1 MGRETDG
8 RAAKSA
14 YIRLVYRFRAR
25 LSSGRK
31 LRGRRAISL
40 KRDASCVILNRNDKC
55 NRRAGAKAPDV
66 RGITGERETVMR
78 KKRGWRRAAAL
89 ALSAVLLAGTAL
101 ALYDA
106 IWPQQSG
113 TDVLTSKSLV
123 VDAGNAAQGY
133 ILAHG
138 KENKKRLKLRV
149 TQGQYKLTYD
159 LNTAGEYEVFPL
171 QLGDGSYTVE
181 LFENV
186 SGKKYAAEGK
196 VTVSVKLDD
205 PYAPFLGPNQYV
217 HYTQDTEAVKT
228 SYALCEG
235 MTDDREIFETIRGY
249 IKANYMYDYVKAAT
263 VAGGTLPDI
272 DGCYEKKM
280 GICQDLAA
288 LAACML
294 RVQGVPTKLMVGY
307 AGKMYHAWNSV
318 VIDGEEVL
326 YDPTLEL
333 SAIESG
339 QTYTTERYY

>member
-1 MGRETDG
+1 
-8 RAAKSA
+8 
-14 YIRLVYRFRAR
+14 
-25 LSSGRK
+25 
-31 LRGRRAISL
+31 
-40 KRDASCVILNRNDKC
+40 
-55 NRRAGAKAPDV
+55 
-66 RGITGERETVMR
+66 MR

-89 ALSAVLLAGTAL
+89 ALSAVLFAGTAL

-249 IKANYMYDYVKAAT
+249 IKA
-263 VAGGTLPDI
+263 
-272 DGCYEKKM
+272 
-280 GICQDLAA
+280 
-288 LAACML
+288 
-294 RVQGVPTKLMVGY
+294 
-307 AGKMYHAWNSV
+307 
-318 VIDGEEVL
+318 VI
-326 YDPTLEL
+326 
-333 SAIESG
+333 
-339 QTYTTERYY
+339 

>member
-1 MGRETDG
+1 
-8 RAAKSA
+8 
-14 YIRLVYRFRAR
+14 
-25 LSSGRK
+25 
-31 LRGRRAISL
+31 
-40 KRDASCVILNRNDKC
+40 
-55 NRRAGAKAPDV
+55 
-66 RGITGERETVMR
+66 MR

-133 ILAHG
+133 ILARG

-159 LNTAGEYEVFPL
+159 LNTAGEDEVFPL

-186 SGKKYAAEGK
+186 SGKKYAAAGK
-196 VTVSVKLDD
+196 VTVRVKLDD
-205 PYAPFLGPNQYV
+205 PYAPFLVPNQYV
-217 HYTQDTEAVKT
+217 HYTQDPEAVKT

-235 MTDDREIFETIRGY
+235 MTDDREIFETIRAY

-294 RVQGVPTKLMVGY
+294 RVQGVPTRLMVGY

-339 QTYTTERYY
+339 QTYTTERYYGARRPRKTERESAKFRMFDSDSKGKDAHHGKQGSRPDAHRAEQLLLGNRPDAGGGHAALRGHGGA

>member
-1 MGRETDG
+1 
-8 RAAKSA
+8 
-14 YIRLVYRFRAR
+14 
-25 LSSGRK
+25 
-31 LRGRRAISL
+31 
-40 KRDASCVILNRNDKC
+40 
-55 NRRAGAKAPDV
+55 
-66 RGITGERETVMR
+66 MR

-133 ILAHG
+133 ILARG

-205 PYAPFLGPNQYV
+205 PYAPFLVPNQYV

>member
-1 MGRETDG
+1 
-8 RAAKSA
+8 
-14 YIRLVYRFRAR
+14 
-25 LSSGRK
+25 
-31 LRGRRAISL
+31 
-40 KRDASCVILNRNDKC
+40 
-55 NRRAGAKAPDV
+55 
-66 RGITGERETVMR
+66 MR

-133 ILAHG
+133 ILARG

-196 VTVSVKLDD
+196 VTVRVKLDD

-235 MTDDREIFETIRGY
+235 MTDDREIFETIRAY